1 MAVTYGFFNSIDG
14 DRKYNADQ
22 MSNYFEGLVSDGVYN
37 GVGQSLV
44 VLADTGL
51 KVNVGTGRAVISSRW
66 MKNDSAFN
74 IELNP
79 AHATLDRID
88 SIVVKLDML
97 NRAISLEAVEG
108 TASSTPVPPT
118 LPTSNSVKFLTLAN
132 ITVGAAVTS
141 LSQADIEDKRTDSA
155 VCGWVTGLIEQVD
168 TSTLFL
174 QWQNAFDTWFNDL
187 TEELRID
194 TYIESYYK
202 KETVTGGVAPTI
214 FLGWQ
219 ETDKKYIYDSSDIFI
234 VRINGLVA
242 EPGVDYTINDSGT
255 PYMEFSVT
263 KTGTEI
269 EIQVLKSVIGSNP
282 TT

>member
-97 NRAISLEAVEG
+97 NRTISLEAVEG

-141 LSQADIEDKRTDSA
+141 LSQADIEDKRTDSS
-155 VCGWVTGLIEQVD
+155 VCGWVTGLIEQID

-187 TEELRID
+187 TKELRID
-194 TYIESYYK
+194 TYIENYYK
-202 KETVTGGVAPTI
+202 KETVTGGTAPTI
-214 FLGWQ
+214 VLGWQ
-219 ETDKKYIYDSSDIFI
+219 ETDKEYSYDSSDIFI

-242 EPGVDYTINDSGT
+242 EPEVDYTIDDSGT
-255 PYMEFSVT
+255 PIMEFSVT